1 MGSRSHDGR
10 WDQNWEI
17 ADHVLVSFWHGLC
30 GLLGDC
36 FSAFP
41 LTAILAQVQV
51 KHAACMSA
59 YENIV

>member
-1 MGSRSHDGR
+1 MWAVEAMMEGGIKTGKL
-10 WDQNWEI
+10 QI
-17 ADHVLVSFWHGLC
+17 MLVSFWHGLC

-51 KHAACMSA
+51 KHAACMCA
-59 YENIV
+59 YETK